1 MMKQITYSFYAA
13 DRKEKVQVLSDLKE
27 LYQEPRELE
36 KIN

>member
-1 MMKQITYSFYAA
+1 MELTKAWSTAE
-13 DRKEKVQVLSDLKE
+13 RKGKVQVLSDLKE

>member
-1 MMKQITYSFYAA
+1 MELTKSLEHRR
-13 DRKEKVQVLSDLKE
+13 RKGKVQVLSDLKE

>member
-1 MMKQITYSFYAA
+1 MELTKSLEH
-13 DRKEKVQVLSDLKE
+13 RKGKVQVLSDLKE

>member
-1 MMKQITYSFYAA
+1 MIKQIIYSFYTA
-13 DRKEKVQVLSDLKE
+13 DHKGKVQVIGDLKE